1 MKFNVTTPSTAAVC
15 ITGMNNK
22 VTLDFSKPTETGTGL
37 TGSTTNKGF
46 SYSMVNDG
54 LITMSALGSHDSET
68 PVERWAIVL
77 PQEALTTPGE
87 AYTAGDYTGTRP
99 VLPAISS
106 NQYLDGGVA
115 LYMNTSLGTPLTFE
129 AKTAG
134 AEIAFVKYKN
144 GSLSDITL
152 QYSTDGY
159 NWNDYTVT
167 YTSDKITLAN
177 VGDKVMFRA
186 NSNSPSYNA
195 LAADNNSNHRFFTVT
210 DDCYVYGNIM
220 SLLKKDFSAET
231 ELKGDYTFS
240 RLFKFCDKI
249 YNHDSRELV
258 LPATTLKD
266 YCYAGLFFDCTNI
279 TKAPELPATELKSNC
294 YNSMFVGCISLGTVP
309 VLNAS
314 VMVEDCYY
322 GMFLEC
328 TSLTVAPTL
337 SSTSLAKQC
346 YDKMFYG
353 CTSLVTAPELP
364 ATILAEQCYEG
375 MFGGCTGLKT
385 APILPAQTLVDHCYF
400 EMFNGCTNLN
410 SITCLATSIS
420 AESCTAGWVLGV
432 AASGTFT
439 KSSTMLNWTTGVNGI
454 PENWTVQNAAK

>member
-328 TSLTVAPTL
+328 TS
-337 SSTSLAKQC
+337 
-346 YDKMFYG
+346 
-353 CTSLVTAPELP
+353 
-364 ATILAEQCYEG
+364 
-375 MFGGCTGLKT
+375 
-385 APILPAQTLVDHCYF
+385 
-400 EMFNGCTNLN
+400 
-410 SITCLATSIS
+410 
-420 AESCTAGWVLGV
+420 
-432 AASGTFT
+432 
-439 KSSTMLNWTTGVNGI
+439 
-454 PENWTVQNAAK
+454 